1 MNFSIKLYKGKEI
14 RINPETRYVCLTDM
28 ADAGKK
34 LVADWRRL
42 KNTREYL
49 AAFSSAMGIPIAT
62 LLFVGSSSVGTW
74 AHPKVAI
81 RFAQWC
87 SNEFAIQVDF
97 WIDELLTKGKVE
109 LTDSS
114 NKPET
119 PEDMQVRLCPG
130 SRTNRFYDRG
140 NERHMVIFDL
150 ITPKTVDEDGLST
163 VFYKYQGDNGKGYAL
178 LETHSIDTGKRLYT
192 LYASSDNYEGRMELY
207 YFAKDQIDYMGID
220 CDDYSVQLLSKT
232 GKPQKEILKPLDR
245 LTIDKKFLAKSS
257 TQEEALSSSEQ
268 LMVKEKSL
276 RDLLPVLT
284 AEEEKKEQRFRFYK
298 NMFENK
304 NNNV

>member
-1 MNFSIKLYKGKEI
+1 MNNLTRYEHEGLELYIDVEGAVFATQRGIARMCEVAESTMRTWASARKIPLEKVEI
-14 RINPETRYVCLTDM
+14 LTPVGVDSARKMVSRRVSLFNEDAMSHALAHFNPERLRQLAM
-28 ADAGKK
+28 LGLRLGMQQ
-34 LVADWRRL
+34 LVGW
-42 KNTREYL
+42 
-49 AAFSSAMGIPIAT
+49 
-62 LLFVGSSSVGTW
+62 
-74 AHPKVAI
+74 
-81 RFAQWC
+81 
-87 SNEFAIQVDF
+87 
-97 WIDELLTKGKVE
+97 
-109 LTDSS
+109 

-119 PEDMQVRLCPG
+119 PEDMQVLLCPG

-232 GKPQKEILKPLDR
+232 GKPQKEIFKPLDR